1 MSQPN
6 TAEAKPKAEKLDFK
20 KILPIFVI
28 VLIDLLGVTIILP
41 LLPFYAAAF
50 GADPLVIGILS
61 AAYPLMQFV
70 GAPVLG
76 RLSDRFGRKPIL
88 LISQIGTLIGF
99 LILGFAGALWM
110 LFLSRI
116 IDGLSGANIST
127 AQAAIADSTT
137 EKTRTQG
144 LGLIGA
150 AFGLGFIIGPII
162 AFVALALTNNDY
174 RIPAFVAA
182 IFSLVSI
189 FLTLFWFRET
199 LSPAQR
205 GERPGRLAFSLDA
218 LWRALRYPAVGILL
232 FLVLAQ
238 QLAFGGFEYFFSLFT
253 LSRLGLNA
261 SENAAIFVWVG
272 LLLVVV
278 QGGLVGQLSRRF
290 GDRQVMLAG
299 LGLLALGLGLNALT
313 PMIPPPWYDPAAVA
327 ASLRQAGSELSIA
340 LPPADNKGWFG
351 FIWMLVAQIPT
362 ALGAGVLQP
371 TLNSLI
377 TKRVAPTDVG
387 GMLGISTSML
397 SLANVLAPL
406 LAGALFQFGGPG
418 IPFWASALLMAGLC
432 VIGVYRVKPGEGAK
446 TLQGPVTQ

>member
-1 MSQPN
+1 MEP
-6 TAEAKPKAEKLDFK
+6 EKLDLK
-20 KILPIFVI
+20 KVLPIFVI

-50 GADPLVIGILS
+50 GASPLLIGILS

-76 RLSDRFGRKPIL
+76 RLSDQFGRKPIL
-88 LISQIGTLIGF
+88 IISQIGTLIGF
-99 LILGFAGALWM
+99 IILGFAGALWM

-116 IDGLSGANIST
+116 IDGLSGANIAT

-137 EKTRTQG
+137 DKTRTQG

-162 AFVALALTNNDY
+162 AFVTLALTNNDY

-182 IFSLVSI
+182 AFSVVSI
-189 FLTLFWFRET
+189 LLTTFWFRET
-199 LSPAQR
+199 LSPEHR
-205 GERPGRLAFSLDA
+205 GEKSGKPSFSPEA
-218 LWRALRYPAVGILL
+218 LWRGLRHPLVGILL

-278 QGGLVGQLSRRF
+278 QGGLVGQWSRRF
-290 GDRQVMLAG
+290 GDRRVMLAG
-299 LGLLALGLGLNALT
+299 LGLLAFGLALNALT
-313 PMIPPPWYDPAAVA
+313 PMIPPPWYDPTAVA
-327 ASLRQAGSELSIA
+327 ASLRQAGSESSIA

-351 FIWMLVAQIPT
+351 LIWMLVAQIPT
-362 ALGAGVLQP
+362 AVGAGALQP

-377 TKRVAPTDVG
+377 TKRVAPTEVG
-387 GMLGISTSML
+387 GILGISTSML
-397 SLANVLAPL
+397 SAANVLAPL

-418 IPFWASALLMAGLC
+418 IPFWASALLMGVLC
-432 VIGVYRVKPGEGAK
+432 VFAIYRVKPDTVA
-446 TLQGPVTQ
+446 P